1 MGQRTLLLPR
11 FSGIRYGEYRL
22 DTVPSGA
29 LVPDKTDLRLFS
41 DLSGVL
47 IRFIDYDHSIV
58 DDFVLII
65 NASVKH
71 FAGSAFLF
79 NRAAH
84 LKCTDQAFPRGSIDR
99 RRGKEIEYRR

>member
-1 MGQRTLLLPR
+1 MGQQTLLLPR

-47 IRFIDYDHSIV
+47 IHFIDYDQSIV

-71 FAGSAFLF
+71 FCGIRIFVQQS
-79 NRAAH
+79 
-84 LKCTDQAFPRGSIDR
+84 CSS
-99 RRGKEIEYRR
+99 EVYRSGFSPGVN